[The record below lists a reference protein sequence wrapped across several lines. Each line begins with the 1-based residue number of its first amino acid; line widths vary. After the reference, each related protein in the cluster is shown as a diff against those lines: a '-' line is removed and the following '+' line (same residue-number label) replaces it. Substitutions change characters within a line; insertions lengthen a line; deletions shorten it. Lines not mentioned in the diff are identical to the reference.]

1 MLRIARSLALTLGL
15 AALLPAPAALA
26 LSFTLTPDVDPT
38 KLRPGDT
45 LTVHVGLDEA
55 TELATYTVDVEFDES
70 ELSLTGA
77 SQIAC
82 SIGPGPSCDG
92 TPGFFVDPTDP
103 GSAPGTST
111 ARRRANAFDV
121 ANGMSN
127 DDGLTGA
134 PSDALFSL
142 TFTALAGLVEDGD
155 GDLVAGILDETADD
169 LTEHPS
175 STSLADDLMPAS
187 TGLGVSLVPEPST
200 LSLALVGIGA
210 LGALRR
216 RGRA

>member
-26 LSFTLTPDVDPT
+26 LGFTLTPDVDPT

-55 TELATYTVDVEFDES
+55 LDLSQYAIDVEFDES
-70 ELSLTGA
+70 ELQLTGA
-77 SQIAC
+77 SQVVCVVA
-82 SIGPGPSCDG
+82 PGPACG
-92 TPGFFVDPTDP
+92 VTPSFVIDPTDP
-103 GSAPGTST
+103 NSAPGFPS
-111 ARRRANAFDV
+111 ARRRAVTFDV
-121 ANGMSN
+121 ANALSN
-127 DDGLTGA
+127 DGALTGA

-155 GDLVAGILDETADD
+155 GDLVAGILSDSADE
-169 LTEHPS
+169 LTEYPNG
-175 STSLADDLMPAS
+175 SLKDELMPAS
-187 TGLGVSLVPEPST
+187 TGLGVAFVPEPST